1 MEEAV
6 EVLEKVTGVRTPES
20 KGISLIQLNAQK
32 SAQRLSGAPRSQI
45 SWGWM
50 TTEAKPCSDA
60 AAESYCPAGVEKGL
74 ELLR

>member
-32 SAQRLSGAPRSQI
+32 SAQRLSGAPRCQI
-45 SWGWM
+45 SWG
-50 TTEAKPCSDA
+50 
-60 AAESYCPAGVEKGL
+60 G
-74 ELLR
+74 